1 MAQMSKENNNQTS
14 QPAVRKLPPR
24 PLPPRP
30 PMRPAPNAATP
41 VQKTTAPVQK
51 TVTPVKTDA
60 PKPATTKTTQVE
72 DKNLKVVE
80 TALSVEELNERK
92 RRRIRNGTYALLAI
106 TLILIAALVLVI
118 FWPVKNSANA
128 EYNYS
133 LGQVPGKVT
142 VEHVIKV
149 EEDNRFIVTF
159 KEPITIDL
167 PIDETHLAAIVIK
180 PTFKANGQDITNKI
194 CLQMI
199 YDNAEDV
206 FNLNNSGTVIAGSN
220 QIYIDLATN
229 EYIYFTNIVAG
240 PDRAYPLIAGFSA
253 SDLDEEITMEI
264 EIYGL
269 NAETLQLINNE
280 YVRFNSETQI
290 PATQE
295 WVDQIQTNVA
305 LKKN

>member
-1 MAQMSKENNNQTS
+1 MAQMSKENNTQTPKT
-14 QPAVRKLPPR
+14 PARSLPPR

-30 PMRPAPNAATP
+30 PMRPAPNSAAPMQKTATP
-41 VQKTTAPVQK
+41 AAKTAPVK
-51 TVTPVKTDA
+51 TA
-60 PKPATTKTTQVE
+60 SPKPAATKTTQVE

-106 TLILIAALVLVI
+106 TLILLAALVLVI
-118 FWPVKNSANA
+118 FWPAKNASNA

-149 EEDNRFIVTF
+149 EDDNRFIVTF

-180 PTFKANGQDITNKI
+180 PTFKANGRDITNKI

-206 FNLNNSGTVIAGSN
+206 FNLNDSGTIITGSD

-269 NAETLQLINNE
+269 NAETLQLVNNE
-280 YVRFNSETQI
+280 YVRFNTTTQI

-295 WVDQIQTNVA
+295 WVDKIHANVA